1 MREAAL
7 GAGKRMRPLLMMLLA
22 RDLGC
27 PPAGMLD
34 AACAVELVHAA
45 SLILDDMPCMDNAML
60 RRGRPTIHVR
70 FGEDVAILAAISLL
84 SRAFGLVAS
93 APGIPA
99 DARTRMSSTLANAIG
114 TKGLAM
120 GQYQDL
126 RSGRGKRSCDD
137 IAVTN
142 ELKTGMLFD
151 VAVNM
156 ATVIAEAGDSVVLPL
171 KRFAKAAGQG
181 FQIRDDLLDC
191 LDSAVTGKDTG
202 NDAGKATIVLTM
214 GVEEAQRQLA
224 HLVRIG
230 TWSARWASRPGPG
243 CLFVR
248 CLLTRRR
255 LSQCRAFQSQC
266 AGRRSLPA
274 NAHSA
279 WVPAFAGMT
288 VLGPTVSRPSS
299 RRTPGPILSWM
310 KLQTMNQERFGAS
323 HLSTSSFDSPRRLTM
338 SSTWSLPIFPTT
350 KYFDCGCAM

>member
-1 MREAAL
+1 MGAQVIQSGAATGLHHELGLLKSTFEDRLRHVLGEADPSDLLQSAMREAAL

-22 RDLGC
+22 RDLNC

-34 AACAVELVHAA
+34 AACGVELVHAA
-45 SLILDDMPCMDNAML
+45 SLILDDMPCMDDAML

-99 DARTRMSSTLANAIG
+99 DARARMSSTLANAIG

-224 HLVRIG
+224 HLVQESDRHLVSALGEQAG
-230 TWSARWASRPGPG
+230 TR
-243 CLFVR
+243 LFIKALFADKAAPVAVPRVAPVAVR
-248 CLLTRRR
+248 GA
-255 LSQCRAFQSQC
+255 AFVT
-266 AGRRSLPA
+266 G
-274 NAHSA
+274 
-279 WVPAFAGMT
+279 
-288 VLGPTVSRPSS
+288 
-299 RRTPGPILSWM
+299 
-310 KLQTMNQERFGAS
+310 
-323 HLSTSSFDSPRRLTM
+323 
-338 SSTWSLPIFPTT
+338 
-350 KYFDCGCAM
+350 

>member
-1 MREAAL
+1 MGAQVIQSGAGTGLQHELGLLKSTFEDRLRHVLGEADPSDLLQSAMREAAL

-45 SLILDDMPCMDNAML
+45 SLILDDMPCMDDAML

-84 SRAFGLVAS
+84 ARAFGLVAS
-93 APGIPA
+93 APGMPA

-171 KRFAKAAGQG
+171 KRFAKAAGQA

-191 LDSAVTGKDTG
+191 LDSAVTGKDSG

-214 GVEEAQRQLA
+214 GIEEAQRQLA
-224 HLVRIG
+224 HLVQESDRHLVSALGEQAG
-230 TWSARWASRPGPG
+230 TR
-243 CLFVR
+243 LFIKALFADKAAPVAVPRVAPVAVR
-248 CLLTRRR
+248 GA
-255 LSQCRAFQSQC
+255 AFVT
-266 AGRRSLPA
+266 G
-274 NAHSA
+274 
-279 WVPAFAGMT
+279 
-288 VLGPTVSRPSS
+288 
-299 RRTPGPILSWM
+299 
-310 KLQTMNQERFGAS
+310 
-323 HLSTSSFDSPRRLTM
+323 
-338 SSTWSLPIFPTT
+338 
-350 KYFDCGCAM
+350 

>member
-1 MREAAL
+1 MGAQVIQSGAGTGLQHELGLLKAGFEERLRHVLGEADPADMLHMAMREAAL

-34 AACAVELVHAA
+34 AACAVEMVHAA
-45 SLILDDMPCMDNAML
+45 SLILDDMPCMDDAML

-93 APGIPA
+93 APGVPA

-126 RSGRGKRSCDD
+126 RSVRGQRTTDD

-156 ATVIAEAGDSVVLPL
+156 ATVIAESGDSVTLPL
-171 KRFAKAAGQG
+171 RRFAKAAGQA
-181 FQIRDDLLDC
+181 FQIRDDLMDVPGN
-191 LDSAVTGKDTG
+191 DSAVTGKDVG
-202 NDAGKATIVLTM
+202 LDAGKATIVMTL

-224 HLVRIG
+224 FLVQEADRHLISALGEQAG
-230 TWSARWASRPGPG
+230 TRLFIRALFAEKSAAAPLP
-243 CLFVR
+243 
-248 CLLTRRR
+248 
-255 LSQCRAFQSQC
+255 RA
-266 AGRRSLPA
+266 
-274 NAHSA
+274 
-279 WVPAFAGMT
+279 VPVAARDVAYVTG
-288 VLGPTVSRPSS
+288 
-299 RRTPGPILSWM
+299 
-310 KLQTMNQERFGAS
+310 
-323 HLSTSSFDSPRRLTM
+323 
-338 SSTWSLPIFPTT
+338 
-350 KYFDCGCAM
+350 

>member
-1 MREAAL
+1 MGAQVIQSGAATGLHHELGLLKSTFEDRLRQVLGEADPTDLLQTAMREAAL

-27 PPAGMLD
+27 APAGMLD

-45 SLILDDMPCMDNAML
+45 SLILDDMPCMDDAML

-84 SRAFGLVAS
+84 SRAFGLVSS

-171 KRFAKAAGQG
+171 KRFARAAGQA
-181 FQIRDDLLDC
+181 FQIRDDLLDGH
-191 LDSAVTGKDTG
+191 DSAVTGKDAG
-202 NDAGKATIVLTM
+202 NDAGKATIVLTL

-224 HLVRIG
+224 MLVQEADRHLVGALGEPAATRLFIRALFADK
-230 TWSARWASRPGPG
+230 SAA
-243 CLFVR
+243 
-248 CLLTRRR
+248 
-255 LSQCRAFQSQC
+255 
-266 AGRRSLPA
+266 
-274 NAHSA
+274 
-279 WVPAFAGMT
+279 VPAG
-288 VLGPTVSRPSS
+288 
-299 RRTPGPILSWM
+299 
-310 KLQTMNQERFGAS
+310 
-323 HLSTSSFDSPRRLTM
+323 
-338 SSTWSLPIFPTT
+338 
-350 KYFDCGCAM
+350 

>member
-1 MREAAL
+1 MGAQVIQSGAGTGLQHELGLLKSTFEDRLRHVLGEADSNDLLQSAMREAAL

-45 SLILDDMPCMDNAML
+45 SLILDDMPCMDDAML

-224 HLVRIG
+224 FLVQESDRHLVSALGEQAG
-230 TWSARWASRPGPG
+230 TR
-243 CLFVR
+243 LFIKALFADKAAPAAVPRVAPVAVR
-248 CLLTRRR
+248 DA
-255 LSQCRAFQSQC
+255 AFVT
-266 AGRRSLPA
+266 G
-274 NAHSA
+274 
-279 WVPAFAGMT
+279 
-288 VLGPTVSRPSS
+288 
-299 RRTPGPILSWM
+299 
-310 KLQTMNQERFGAS
+310 
-323 HLSTSSFDSPRRLTM
+323 
-338 SSTWSLPIFPTT
+338 
-350 KYFDCGCAM
+350 

>member
-1 MREAAL
+1 MGAQVIQSGAGTGLHHELGLLKSTFEDRLRHVLGEADPADLLQSAMREAAL

-34 AACAVELVHAA
+34 AACAVEMVHAA
-45 SLILDDMPCMDNAML
+45 SLILDDMPCMDDAML

-70 FGEDVAILAAISLL
+70 FGDDVAILAAISLL
-84 SRAFGLVAS
+84 SRAFGLVAT

-126 RSGRGKRSCDD
+126 RSGRGKRSSDD

-171 KRFAKAAGQG
+171 KRFAKAAGQA
-181 FQIRDDLLDC
+181 FQIRDDLLDGH
-191 LDSAVTGKDTG
+191 DSAVTGKDAG
-202 NDAGKATIVLTM
+202 NDAGKATIVLTL

-224 HLVRIG
+224 HLVQESDRHLVSALGEQAG
-230 TWSARWASRPGPG
+230 TRLFIRALFADKSAPVAVPRVPVAVRGAA
-243 CLFVR
+243 FV
-248 CLLTRRR
+248 T
-255 LSQCRAFQSQC
+255 
-266 AGRRSLPA
+266 G
-274 NAHSA
+274 
-279 WVPAFAGMT
+279 
-288 VLGPTVSRPSS
+288 
-299 RRTPGPILSWM
+299 
-310 KLQTMNQERFGAS
+310 
-323 HLSTSSFDSPRRLTM
+323 
-338 SSTWSLPIFPTT
+338 
-350 KYFDCGCAM
+350 

>member
-1 MREAAL
+1 MGAQAKQSSAMTGLQHELDLLKATFEERLRHVMGDADPGDLLHSAMREAAL

-84 SRAFGLVAS
+84 SRAFALVSS
-93 APGIPA
+93 APGLPA

-126 RSGRGKRSCDD
+126 RAGRDGRSGDD

-156 ATVIAEAGDSVVLPL
+156 ATVIAGSGDSVVLPL
-171 KRFAKAAGQG
+171 KQFAKAAGQA
-181 FQIRDDLLDC
+181 FQIRDDLQDGPGN
-191 LDSAVTGKDTG
+191 DSAVTGKDVG
-202 NDAGKATIVLTM
+202 LDAGKATIVLTL
-214 GVEEAQRQLA
+214 GVEEARRQLA
-224 HLVRIG
+224 FLVQESDRHLA
-230 TWSARWASRPGPG
+230 SALGEQATTR
-243 CLFVR
+243 
-248 CLLTRRR
+248 LLIKAMFADKAALAAMPTR
-255 LSQCRAFQSQC
+255 A
-266 AGRRSLPA
+266 APPA
-274 NAHSA
+274 PVAPVALRGSA
-279 WVPAFAGMT
+279 CVT
-288 VLGPTVSRPSS
+288 R
-299 RRTPGPILSWM
+299 
-310 KLQTMNQERFGAS
+310 
-323 HLSTSSFDSPRRLTM
+323 
-338 SSTWSLPIFPTT
+338 
-350 KYFDCGCAM
+350 

>member
-1 MREAAL
+1 MGAQVIQSSAMTGLQHELGSLKATFEERLRQVMGEADPADLLHTAMREAAL

-27 PPAGMLD
+27 HPAGMLD

-45 SLILDDMPCMDNAML
+45 SLILDDMPCMDDAML
-60 RRGRPTIHVR
+60 RRGRHTIHVR

-84 SRAFGLVAS
+84 SRAFGLVAT

-126 RSGRGKRSCDD
+126 RSGRGERSSDD

-156 ATVIAEAGDSVVLPL
+156 ATVIAGVGDSVVLPL
-171 KRFAKAAGQG
+171 KRFAKAAGQA
-181 FQIRDDLLDC
+181 FQIRDDLLDG
-191 LDSAVTGKDTG
+191 LDSTVTGKDTG
-202 NDAGKATIVLTM
+202 NDAGKATIVLTL

-224 HLVRIG
+224 FLVQESDRHLVGALGEPAQTRMFIKALFADK
-230 TWSARWASRPGPG
+230 SAPAAVPRVAPAA
-243 CLFVR
+243 VR
-248 CLLTRRR
+248 SVTV
-255 LSQCRAFQSQC
+255 
-266 AGRRSLPA
+266 
-274 NAHSA
+274 NA
-279 WVPAFAGMT
+279 
-288 VLGPTVSRPSS
+288 
-299 RRTPGPILSWM
+299 
-310 KLQTMNQERFGAS
+310 
-323 HLSTSSFDSPRRLTM
+323 
-338 SSTWSLPIFPTT
+338 
-350 KYFDCGCAM
+350 

>member
-1 MREAAL
+1 MGAQVIQSGAGTGLQHELGLLKSTFEDRLRHVLGEADPTDLLQSAMREAAL

-45 SLILDDMPCMDNAML
+45 SLILDDMPCMDDAML

-84 SRAFGLVAS
+84 SRAFGLVSS

-99 DARTRMSSTLANAIG
+99 DARTRMSATLANAIG

-202 NDAGKATIVLTM
+202 NDAGKATIVLTL

-224 HLVRIG
+224 HLVQESDRHLVSALGEQAG
-230 TWSARWASRPGPG
+230 TR
-243 CLFVR
+243 LFIRALFADKPAPVAVPRVPVAVR
-248 CLLTRRR
+248 GA
-255 LSQCRAFQSQC
+255 AFVT
-266 AGRRSLPA
+266 G
-274 NAHSA
+274 
-279 WVPAFAGMT
+279 
-288 VLGPTVSRPSS
+288 
-299 RRTPGPILSWM
+299 
-310 KLQTMNQERFGAS
+310 
-323 HLSTSSFDSPRRLTM
+323 
-338 SSTWSLPIFPTT
+338 
-350 KYFDCGCAM
+350 

>member
-1 MREAAL
+1 MGAQVIQSGAGTGLQHELGLLKASFEERLHQVLGEADPADLLQAAMREAAL

-27 PPAGMLD
+27 QPAGMLD

-45 SLILDDMPCMDNAML
+45 SLILDDMPCMDDAML

-84 SRAFGLVAS
+84 SRAFGLVAT

-126 RSGRGKRSCDD
+126 HSGRGKRSCDD

-156 ATVIAEAGDSVVLPL
+156 ATVIAECGDSVVLPL

-191 LDSAVTGKDTG
+191 LDSVVTGKDTG

-214 GVEEAQRQLA
+214 GTEEAQRQLA
-224 HLVRIG
+224 FLVQESDRHLV
-230 TWSARWASRPGPG
+230 SALGEQA
-243 CLFVR
+243 
-248 CLLTRRR
+248 TT
-255 LSQCRAFQSQC
+255 RAFIR
-266 AGRRSLPA
+266 ALFADKPA
-274 NAHSA
+274 PVA
-279 WVPAFAGMT
+279 VPRQAPAAVRGAAFVTG
-288 VLGPTVSRPSS
+288 
-299 RRTPGPILSWM
+299 
-310 KLQTMNQERFGAS
+310 
-323 HLSTSSFDSPRRLTM
+323 
-338 SSTWSLPIFPTT
+338 
-350 KYFDCGCAM
+350 

>member
-1 MREAAL
+1 MGAQVISSGAGIGLQHELVSMKATFEERLRHVLGDAEPSDQLSAAMREAAL

-45 SLILDDMPCMDNAML
+45 SLILDDMPCMDDAML

-84 SRAFGLVAS
+84 SRAFGLVAT
-93 APGIPA
+93 APGVPA
-99 DARTRMSSTLANAIG
+99 DARTRMSSTLANAVG

-126 RSGRGKRSCDD
+126 RSGRGQRSCDD

-156 ATVIAEAGDSVVLPL
+156 ATVIAESGDSVVLPL
-171 KRFAKAAGQG
+171 KRFAKAAGQA

-191 LDSAVTGKDTG
+191 LDSTVTGKDTG

-214 GVEEAQRQLA
+214 GAEEAQRQLA
-224 HLVRIG
+224 FLVQEADRHLVSALGEQAG
-230 TWSARWASRPGPG
+230 TR
-243 CLFVR
+243 LFIRGMFAEKAAAVPSTPRVAPVAVR
-248 CLLTRRR
+248 
-255 LSQCRAFQSQC
+255 
-266 AGRRSLPA
+266 
-274 NAHSA
+274 
-279 WVPAFAGMT
+279 
-288 VLGPTVSRPSS
+288 
-299 RRTPGPILSWM
+299 
-310 KLQTMNQERFGAS
+310 GAACF
-323 HLSTSSFDSPRRLTM
+323 T
-338 SSTWSLPIFPTT
+338 
-350 KYFDCGCAM
+350 G

>member
-1 MREAAL
+1 MGAQVIQNGAVTGLQQELGLLKATFEERLRQVMGEADPADLLQSAMREAAL

-22 RDLGC
+22 RDLDC
-27 PPAGMLD
+27 HPAGMLD

-45 SLILDDMPCMDNAML
+45 SLILDDMPCMDDAML

-93 APGIPA
+93 APGVPA

-126 RSGRGKRSCDD
+126 RAGRDQRSTDD

-156 ATVIAEAGDSVVLPL
+156 ATVIAESGDSVVLPL
-171 KRFAKAAGQG
+171 KRFARAAGQA
-181 FQIRDDLLDC
+181 FQIRDDLQDGPGN
-191 LDSAVTGKDTG
+191 DSAVTGKDVG
-202 NDAGKATIVLTM
+202 LDAGKATLVLTL

-224 HLVRIG
+224 FLVQESDRHLVGALGEQAATRLFIRALFADKAAAAPAV
-230 TWSARWASRPGPG
+230 ARVTPVAVRGAA
-243 CLFVR
+243 FV
-248 CLLTRRR
+248 T
-255 LSQCRAFQSQC
+255 
-266 AGRRSLPA
+266 G
-274 NAHSA
+274 
-279 WVPAFAGMT
+279 
-288 VLGPTVSRPSS
+288 
-299 RRTPGPILSWM
+299 
-310 KLQTMNQERFGAS
+310 
-323 HLSTSSFDSPRRLTM
+323 
-338 SSTWSLPIFPTT
+338 
-350 KYFDCGCAM
+350 

>member
-1 MREAAL
+1 MGAQVISSGASIGLQHELVSMKATFEERLRHVLGDAEPSDQLSAAMREAAL

-45 SLILDDMPCMDNAML
+45 SLILDDMPCMDDAML

-84 SRAFGLVAS
+84 SRAFGLVAT
-93 APGIPA
+93 APGVPA
-99 DARTRMSSTLANAIG
+99 DARTRMSSTLANAVG

-126 RSGRGKRSCDD
+126 RSGRGQRSCDD

-156 ATVIAEAGDSVVLPL
+156 ATVIAESGDSVVLPL
-171 KRFAKAAGQG
+171 KRFAKAAGQA

-191 LDSAVTGKDTG
+191 LDSTVTGKDTG

-214 GVEEAQRQLA
+214 GAEEAQRQLA
-224 HLVRIG
+224 FLVQEADRHLVSALGEQAG
-230 TWSARWASRPGPG
+230 TRLFIRGMFAEKSAAVPSTPRVAPVA
-243 CLFVR
+243 VR
-248 CLLTRRR
+248 
-255 LSQCRAFQSQC
+255 
-266 AGRRSLPA
+266 
-274 NAHSA
+274 
-279 WVPAFAGMT
+279 
-288 VLGPTVSRPSS
+288 
-299 RRTPGPILSWM
+299 
-310 KLQTMNQERFGAS
+310 GAACF
-323 HLSTSSFDSPRRLTM
+323 T
-338 SSTWSLPIFPTT
+338 
-350 KYFDCGCAM
+350 G

>member
-1 MREAAL
+1 MGAQVIQSGAATGLQQELDSLKSTFEDRLRQVLGEADPLDLLQSAMREAAL

-27 PPAGMLD
+27 APAGMLD

-45 SLILDDMPCMDNAML
+45 SLVLDDMPCMDDAML

-84 SRAFGLVAS
+84 SRAFGLVAT
-93 APGIPA
+93 APGIAA
-99 DARTRMSSTLANAIG
+99 DARTRMSSTLANAVG

-156 ATVIAEAGDSVVLPL
+156 ASVIAEAGDSVVLPL
-171 KRFAKAAGQG
+171 KRFARAAGQA

-191 LDSAVTGKDTG
+191 LDSAVTGKDAG
-202 NDAGKATIVLTM
+202 NDAGKATIVLTL

-224 HLVRIG
+224 QLVQESDRHLVSALGEQAATRLFIKALFADKAAPPASVARVPV
-230 TWSARWASRPGPG
+230 SARGAV
-243 CLFVR
+243 FV
-248 CLLTRRR
+248 
-255 LSQCRAFQSQC
+255 
-266 AGRRSLPA
+266 AG
-274 NAHSA
+274 
-279 WVPAFAGMT
+279 
-288 VLGPTVSRPSS
+288 
-299 RRTPGPILSWM
+299 
-310 KLQTMNQERFGAS
+310 
-323 HLSTSSFDSPRRLTM
+323 
-338 SSTWSLPIFPTT
+338 
-350 KYFDCGCAM
+350 

>member
-1 MREAAL
+1 MGAQVIQSSAMTGLQHELGSLKATFEERLRQVMGEADPTDLLQTAMREAAL

-22 RDLGC
+22 RDLDC
-27 PPAGMLD
+27 HPAGMLD

-45 SLILDDMPCMDNAML
+45 SLILDDMPCMDDARL

-84 SRAFGLVAS
+84 SRAFGLVAT

-126 RSGRGKRSCDD
+126 RASRDQRSCDD

-156 ATVIAEAGDSVVLPL
+156 ATVIAGVGDSVVLPL
-171 KRFAKAAGQG
+171 KRFAKAAGQA
-181 FQIRDDLLDC
+181 FQIRDDLQDGE
-191 LDSAVTGKDTG
+191 DSTLTGKDTG
-202 NDAGKATIVLTM
+202 NDAGKATIVLTF

-224 HLVRIG
+224 QLVQDSDRHLV
-230 TWSARWASRPGPG
+230 SALGEQAATR
-243 CLFVR
+243 LFIRALFTENAAPVAVPRSVPVAVR
-248 CLLTRRR
+248 GG
-255 LSQCRAFQSQC
+255 AFVT
-266 AGRRSLPA
+266 G
-274 NAHSA
+274 
-279 WVPAFAGMT
+279 
-288 VLGPTVSRPSS
+288 
-299 RRTPGPILSWM
+299 
-310 KLQTMNQERFGAS
+310 
-323 HLSTSSFDSPRRLTM
+323 
-338 SSTWSLPIFPTT
+338 
-350 KYFDCGCAM
+350 

>member
-1 MREAAL
+1 MGAQVIQSGAGTGLHHELGLLKTTFEDRLRQVLGEPDPLDLLQSAMREAAL

-22 RDLGC
+22 RDLNC
-27 PPAGMLD
+27 PPAGMLE

-45 SLILDDMPCMDNAML
+45 SLILDDMPCMDDAML

-84 SRAFGLVAS
+84 SRAFGLVAT
-93 APGIPA
+93 APGIPP

-171 KRFAKAAGQG
+171 TRFARAAGQA
-181 FQIRDDLLDC
+181 FQIRDDLLDSH
-191 LDSAVTGKDTG
+191 DSAVTGKDAG
-202 NDAGKATIVLTM
+202 NDAGKATIVLTL
-214 GVEEAQRQLA
+214 GEEEAQRQLA
-224 HLVRIG
+224 FLVQEADRHLV
-230 TWSARWASRPGPG
+230 SALGEPAETR
-243 CLFVR
+243 LFI
-248 CLLTRRR
+248 
-255 LSQCRAFQSQC
+255 RA
-266 AGRRSLPA
+266 L
-274 NAHSA
+274 
-279 WVPAFAGMT
+279 FADKAAP
-288 VLGPTVSRPSS
+288 VAAVSRVPVSV
-299 RRTPGPILSWM
+299 R
-310 KLQTMNQERFGAS
+310 GAAFV
-323 HLSTSSFDSPRRLTM
+323 T
-338 SSTWSLPIFPTT
+338 
-350 KYFDCGCAM
+350 G

>member
-1 MREAAL
+1 MGAQVISSGAGIGLQHELVSMKATFEERLRHVLGDAEPSDQLSAAMREAAL

-45 SLILDDMPCMDNAML
+45 SLILDDMPCMDDAML

-84 SRAFGLVAS
+84 SRAFGLVAT
-93 APGIPA
+93 APGVPA
-99 DARTRMSSTLANAIG
+99 DARTRMSSTLANAVG

-126 RSGRGKRSCDD
+126 RSGRGQRSCDD

-156 ATVIAEAGDSVVLPL
+156 ATVIAESGDSVVLPL
-171 KRFAKAAGQG
+171 KRFAKAAGQA

-191 LDSAVTGKDTG
+191 LDSTVTGKDTG

-214 GVEEAQRQLA
+214 GAEETQRQLA
-224 HLVRIG
+224 FLVQEADRHLVSALGEQAG
-230 TWSARWASRPGPG
+230 TR
-243 CLFVR
+243 LFIR
-248 CLLTRRR
+248 GMF
-255 LSQCRAFQSQC
+255 AEK
-266 AGRRSLPA
+266 AA
-274 NAHSA
+274 
-279 WVPAFAGMT
+279 VPAAPRIAP
-288 VLGPTVSRPSS
+288 VAVR
-299 RRTPGPILSWM
+299 
-310 KLQTMNQERFGAS
+310 GAACV
-323 HLSTSSFDSPRRLTM
+323 T
-338 SSTWSLPIFPTT
+338 
-350 KYFDCGCAM
+350 G

>member
-1 MREAAL
+1 MGAQVIQSGAGTGLQHELGLLKTSFEERLHQVLGEADAADSLHAAMREAAL

-27 PPAGMLD
+27 QPAGMLD

-45 SLILDDMPCMDNAML
+45 SLILDDMPCMDDAML

-84 SRAFGLVAS
+84 SRAFGLVAT

-126 RSGRGKRSCDD
+126 HSGRGKRSCDD

-156 ATVIAEAGDSVVLPL
+156 ATVIAECGDSVVLPL
-171 KRFAKAAGQG
+171 KRFAKAAGQA

-202 NDAGKATIVLTM
+202 IDAGKATIVLTM
-214 GVEEAQRQLA
+214 GTEEAQRQLA
-224 HLVRIG
+224 FLVQESDRHLVSALGEQSG
-230 TWSARWASRPGPG
+230 T
-243 CLFVR
+243 
-248 CLLTRRR
+248 
-255 LSQCRAFQSQC
+255 RAFIR
-266 AGRRSLPA
+266 ALFADKAAPA
-274 NAHSA
+274 
-279 WVPAFAGMT
+279 VPRPAPVAVRGEAFA
-288 VLGPTVSRPSS
+288 S
-299 RRTPGPILSWM
+299 
-310 KLQTMNQERFGAS
+310 
-323 HLSTSSFDSPRRLTM
+323 
-338 SSTWSLPIFPTT
+338 
-350 KYFDCGCAM
+350 